1 MKLKLI
7 IAILFLMLPVFYLIY
22 AVVAE
27 SMKERREAKEAKK
40 KGITIDTGKPKYT
53 YSVWSVLSGILIAIP
68 VLIYELFFKRP
79 KRY

>member
-1 MKLKLI
+1 MKLI
-7 IAILFLMLPVFYLIY
+7 VAIAILLIPVFVIIY

-27 SMKERREAKEAKK
+27 SIKERRERKE
-40 KGITIDTGKPKYT
+40 KGTTTTDKPKHT

-68 VLIYELFFKRP
+68 VFFYELFIKRT